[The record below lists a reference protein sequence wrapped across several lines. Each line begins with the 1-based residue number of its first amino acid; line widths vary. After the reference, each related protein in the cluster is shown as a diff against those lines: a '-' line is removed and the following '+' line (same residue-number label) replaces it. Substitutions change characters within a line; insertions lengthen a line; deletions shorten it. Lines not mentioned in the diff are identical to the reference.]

1 MAAIFAQSWW
11 STAAGGDA
19 RIIRWGGVMNEF
31 FQRVIRALK
40 LEAALFEE
48 VEADRDATTQAI
60 GVVLL
65 SGIAAG
71 IGSSGRG
78 LAGGILLLTIA
89 SFLAWVVWALVTYVI
104 GTKILP
110 GARTEADMGQLL
122 RTVGFSSAPG
132 MIQVLGVIP
141 VLAGAV
147 FFVASVWMLVAM
159 VIAVRQALD
168 YESTAR
174 AVGVCLIGW
183 GVQIVLLGVLLPAWS
198 PPPAV

>member
-1 MAAIFAQSWW
+1 M
-11 STAAGGDA
+11 
-19 RIIRWGGVMNEF
+19 MHEF
-31 FQRVIRALK
+31 FHRVIRAMK
-40 LEAALFEE
+40 LEVGLFEE
-48 VEADRDATTQAI
+48 VEADRGATVQAI

-65 SGIAAG
+65 AGIAAG
-71 IGSSGRG
+71 VGSSGRG
-78 LAGGILLLTIA
+78 LAGGMLLLTTT
-89 SFLAWVVWALVTYVI
+89 SLLAWVVWAWLTYVI

-110 GARTEADMGQLL
+110 ASQTEADVGQLL

-132 MIQVLGVIP
+132 VIQVLGVIP
-141 VLAGAV
+141 VLAEAAFV
-147 FFVASVWMLVAM
+147 VASVWMLVAM

-183 GVQIVLLGVLLPAWS
+183 SLQMLLLGVLLPAWS

>member
-1 MAAIFAQSWW
+1 
-11 STAAGGDA
+11 
-19 RIIRWGGVMNEF
+19 MNEF

-78 LAGGILLLTIA
+78 LAGGILLLTTA
-89 SFLAWVVWALVTYVI
+89 SVLAWVVWAVVTYVI
-104 GTKILP
+104 GTKLLP
-110 GARTEADMGQLL
+110 GARTEADVGQLL

-132 MIQVLGVIP
+132 VIQVLGVIP

-147 FFVASVWMLVAM
+147 FVVASVWMLVAM

>member
-1 MAAIFAQSWW
+1 MHSFLK
-11 STAAGGDA
+11 
-19 RIIRWGGVMNEF
+19 
-31 FQRVIRALK
+31 RVLRALT
-40 LEAALFEE
+40 LDAALYEE
-48 VEADRDATTQAI
+48 VEADRGATGQAL

-71 IGSSGRG
+71 VGSTGRE
-78 LAGGILLLTIA
+78 LAGGMIVLMLA
-89 SFLAWVVWALVTYVI
+89 NVLAWGVWAVITYVI

-110 GARTEADMGQLL
+110 GPHTEADVGQLL

-132 MIQVLGVIP
+132 VIQVLGVIP
-141 VLAGAV
+141 VLAEAI

-183 GVQIVLLGVLLPAWS
+183 SLQVVLLGFLLPAWH
-198 PPPAV
+198 PPPAG

>member
-1 MAAIFAQSWW
+1 
-11 STAAGGDA
+11 
-19 RIIRWGGVMNEF
+19 
-31 FQRVIRALK
+31 VIRAIK
-40 LEAALFEE
+40 LEAALYEE
-48 VEADRDATTQAI
+48 VETDRSATAQAL

-89 SFLAWVVWALVTYVI
+89 SILAWVVWAWITYVI
-104 GTKILP
+104 GTKVLP
-110 GARTEADMGQLL
+110 GSRTEADVGQVL

-132 MIQVLGVIP
+132 VIQILGVIP
-141 VLAGAV
+141 ILAEVV
-147 FFVASVWMLVAM
+147 FVVAWVWMLVAM

-174 AVGVCLIGW
+174 AVGVCLMGW
-183 GVQIVLLGVLLPAWS
+183 GLQVVLLGAVLPAWS
-198 PPPAV
+198 PPPAG

>member
-1 MAAIFAQSWW
+1 MDS
-11 STAAGGDA
+11 
-19 RIIRWGGVMNEF
+19 F
-31 FQRVIRALK
+31 FKRVIRAMQ
-40 LEAALFEE
+40 LEAALYEE
-48 VEADRDATTQAI
+48 VETDRGATAQAL

-89 SFLAWVVWALVTYVI
+89 SILAWVVWAWVTYVI
-104 GTKILP
+104 GTRVLP
-110 GARTEADMGQLL
+110 GARTEADVGQLL

-132 MIQVLGVIP
+132 VIQILGVIP
-141 VLAGAV
+141 ILAEVA
-147 FFVASVWMLVAM
+147 FFVAGVWMLVAM

-174 AVGVCLIGW
+174 AVGVCFIGW
-183 GVQIVLLGVLLPAWS
+183 GLQMVFLGAVLPAWN
-198 PPPAV
+198 PPPAG

>member
-1 MAAIFAQSWW
+1 MK
-11 STAAGGDA
+11 D
-19 RIIRWGGVMNEF
+19 F

-40 LEAALFEE
+40 LEASLFEE
-48 VEADRDATTQAI
+48 VEADRGATTQAI

-89 SFLAWVVWALVTYVI
+89 SVLAWVVWALVTYVI

>member
-1 MAAIFAQSWW
+1 MSF
-11 STAAGGDA
+11 
-19 RIIRWGGVMNEF
+19 V
-31 FQRVIRALK
+31 QRVIRALK

-48 VEADRDATTQAI
+48 VEADRDATAQAL

-65 SGIAAG
+65 SGLAAG
-71 IGSSGRG
+71 IGGSGRG
-78 LAGGILLLTIA
+78 LAGGILLLTTA
-89 SFLAWVVWALVTYVI
+89 SVLAWVVWAVVTYVI

-110 GARTEADMGQLL
+110 GAQTEADVGQLL

-132 MIQVLGVIP
+132 VIQVLGVIP
-141 VLAGAV
+141 VLAEAV

-183 GVQIVLLGVLLPAWS
+183 SLQMVLLGAVLPAWS
-198 PPPAV
+198 PPPAG

>member
-1 MAAIFAQSWW
+1 MK
-11 STAAGGDA
+11 
-19 RIIRWGGVMNEF
+19 EF

-48 VEADRDATTQAI
+48 VEADRGATAQAI

-71 IGSSGRG
+71 VGSSGRG
-78 LAGGILLLTIA
+78 LAGGMLLLTTA
-89 SFLAWVVWALVTYVI
+89 SLLAWVVWALLTYVI
-104 GTKILP
+104 GTRILP
-110 GARTEADMGQLL
+110 GPRTEADAGQLL

-132 MIQVLGVIP
+132 VIQVLGVISG
-141 VLAGAV
+141 LAEAI
-147 FFVASVWMLVAM
+147 FLVASVWMLVAM

-174 AVGVCLIGW
+174 ALGVCLIGW
-183 GVQIVLLGVLLPAWS
+183 SLQMVLLGVLLPVWS
-198 PPPAV
+198 PLPAL

>member
-1 MAAIFAQSWW
+1 
-11 STAAGGDA
+11 
-19 RIIRWGGVMNEF
+19 MNDF
-31 FQRVIRALK
+31 FKRVLRAMTLD
-40 LEAALFEE
+40 AALFEE
-48 VEADRDATTQAI
+48 VEADRGATAQAI

-89 SFLAWVVWALVTYVI
+89 SLLAWVVWAVVTYVV

-110 GARTEADMGQLL
+110 GAQTEADVGQLL

-132 MIQVLGVIP
+132 VVQVLGVIS
-141 VLAGAV
+141 VLAEAV
-147 FFVASVWMLVAM
+147 FVVASVWMLVAM

-183 GVQIVLLGVLLPAWS
+183 GLQVVLLGILLPAWS
-198 PPPAV
+198 PPPAG

>member
-1 MAAIFAQSWW
+1 MKDF
-11 STAAGGDA
+11 
-19 RIIRWGGVMNEF
+19 V
-31 FQRVIRALK
+31 QRVIRALK

-48 VEADRDATTQAI
+48 VEADRGATTQAI

-104 GTKILP
+104 GTRILP
-110 GARTEADMGQLL
+110 GARTEADVGQLL

-132 MIQVLGVIP
+132 VIQVLGVIP
-141 VLAGAV
+141 TLAGAV

-183 GVQIVLLGVLLPAWS
+183 GVQMVLLGALLPAWS
-198 PPPAV
+198 PPPAG

>member
-1 MAAIFAQSWW
+1 MS
-11 STAAGGDA
+11 
-19 RIIRWGGVMNEF
+19 F

-48 VEADRDATTQAI
+48 VEADRGATAQAI
-60 GVVLL
+60 VIVLL

-78 LAGGILLLTIA
+78 LTGGILLLTTA
-89 SFLAWVVWALVTYVI
+89 SVVAWMVWAVVTYVI

-122 RTVGFSSAPG
+122 RTVGFSSALG
-132 MIQVLGVIP
+132 VIQVLGVIP
-141 VLAGAV
+141 TLAGAI
-147 FFVASVWMLVAM
+147 FLVASVWMLVAM
-159 VIAVRQALD
+159 VVAVRQALD

-183 GVQIVLLGVLLPAWS
+183 SLQIVLLGVLLPAWWL
-198 PPPAV
+198 PPAS

>member
-1 MAAIFAQSWW
+1 MK
-11 STAAGGDA
+11 D
-19 RIIRWGGVMNEF
+19 F
-31 FQRVIRALK
+31 FQRMIRALK
-40 LEAALFEE
+40 LEVSLFEE
-48 VEADRDATTQAI
+48 VEADRGATTQAI